1 MSDWI
6 LSVHFPDTTLIFSR
20 CLSQSQHMTFTLA
33 SCTSLPSRN
42 WAPKPWVKRV
52 VEKWAL
58 LSQLHE
64 HQVWFC
70 FARVYA
76 DSNQG
81 PTWPEILQQHNPSL
95 RELEQPGA
103 VWALHVGQDKTN
115 LEMSF
120 FFVGIHTEQ
129 LMVAPLLW
137 EIEDLLCMM
146 DVLYI
151 WLNCPGLSSTVRRP
165 IIWIKGLNSVQYTI
179 MMSEQTKRYSQS
191 STWLL

>member
-1 MSDWI
+1 MSDGI
-6 LSVHFPDTTLIFSR
+6 LSVHFPDTAFIFSR

-64 HQVWFC
+64 HQVRFC
-70 FARVYA
+70 FACVYA

-81 PTWPEILQQHNPSL
+81 PTWPEILQQHKPSL

-103 VWALHVGQDKTN
+103 VWALHVGQDKKQTRKWG
-115 LEMSF
+115 

-137 EIEDLLCMM
+137 EIEDSLSMM
-146 DVLYI
+146 DVL
-151 WLNCPGLSSTVRRP
+151 
-165 IIWIKGLNSVQYTI
+165 
-179 MMSEQTKRYSQS
+179 
-191 STWLL
+191 